1 MPVIHESKKP
11 MDNWNDIAIFV
22 RVVEAGSF
30 TAAAEKLGLSQSAAS
45 KSVTRLEE
53 RLGTRLLNRSTR
65 RLSLTETGSVLHAR
79 GLAALQEMQEAE
91 LEVARLQ
98 TEPRGV
104 LRVSAPMSFGVLHLA
119 PLLPEF
125 LRLYPALTVDI
136 QMDDRLVDLVEEG
149 YDLAIRIQ
157 ALADSTLVAKRLAPS
172 RNVICAAPDYLARHG
187 EPKTPQDLRDHH
199 CLIYSYRA
207 NPFEWEFQGLNNE
220 KINVSLAGPLHCNSG
235 LVLREAAL
243 AGSGILLT
251 PTFYVGDVI
260 RNGRL
265 RPILNGYTQ
274 PPEAN
279 VYAVYPER
287 RHLSPKVRAF
297 VDFLSQ
303 RFGDNP
309 NWDRP

>member
-1 MPVIHESKKP
+1 ME
-11 MDNWNDIAIFV
+11 NWNDIAVFV

-30 TAAAEKLGLSQSAAS
+30 TAAAGKLGLSQSAVS

-65 RLSLTETGSVLHAR
+65 RISLTETGSALHVR
-79 GLAALQEMQEAE
+79 GLAALKEMEEAE

-125 LRLYPALTVDI
+125 LRQYPALTVDM

-149 YDLAIRIQ
+149 YDLAIRIK
-157 ALADSTLVAKRLAPS
+157 ALDDSALVAKRLAPCRS
-172 RNVICAAPDYLARHG
+172 VTCAAPEYLARHG
-187 EPKTPQDLRDHH
+187 EPQTPRDLRDHR
-199 CLIYSYRA
+199 CLVYTYRT
-207 NPFEWEFQGLNNE
+207 NPLEWEFRDSAGK
-220 KINVSLAGPLHCNSG
+220 KISVTITGPLHCSSG
-235 LVLREAAL
+235 LALREAAL
-243 AGSGILLT
+243 ASAGILLT
-251 PTFYVGDVI
+251 PTFYVGDAI
-260 RNGRL
+260 KSGRL
-265 RPILNGYTQ
+265 RPILTDYINF
-274 PPEAN
+274 PEAN

-297 VDFLSQ
+297 VDFLGG
-303 RFGDNP
+303 RFGDDP
-309 NWDRP
+309 YWD

>member
-1 MPVIHESKKP
+1 ME
-11 MDNWNDIAIFV
+11 NWNDIAIFV

-53 RLGTRLLNRSTR
+53 RLGARLLNRSTR
-65 RLSLTETGSVLHAR
+65 RISLTETGSALHAR
-79 GLAALQEMQEAE
+79 GLAALKEMQEAE

-125 LRLYPALTVDI
+125 LRRYPALTVDI
-136 QMDDRLVDLVEEG
+136 EMDDRLVDLVEEG
-149 YDLAIRIQ
+149 YDLAIRIK
-157 ALADSTLVAKRLAPS
+157 ALDDSALVAKRLAPS
-172 RNVICAAPDYLARHG
+172 RNVICAAPDYLALHG
-187 EPKTPQDLRDHH
+187 EPQTPHDLRDHR
-199 CLIYSYRA
+199 CLIYTYGVNPLEWQFRDSA
-207 NPFEWEFQGLNNE
+207 NM
-220 KINVSLAGPLHCNSG
+220 KISVTITGPLHCNSG
-235 LVLREAAL
+235 LVLREVAL
-243 AGSGILLT
+243 AGMGILLT

-260 RNGRL
+260 RSGRL
-265 RPILNGYTQ
+265 RPILTGYTQ
-274 PPEAN
+274 FPKAN
-279 VYAVYPER
+279 VYAIYPER

-297 VDFLSQ
+297 VDFLGE

-309 NWDRP
+309 DWDRS